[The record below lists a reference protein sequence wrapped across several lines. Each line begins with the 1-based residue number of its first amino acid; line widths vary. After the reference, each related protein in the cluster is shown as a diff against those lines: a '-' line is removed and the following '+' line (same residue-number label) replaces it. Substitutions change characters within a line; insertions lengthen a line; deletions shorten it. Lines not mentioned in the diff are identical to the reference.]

1 MPTGLTLWVEFKCL
15 PVARVFE
22 GEPWGFSA
30 QPGSLSVLCPNRACK
45 VTSCLSGLWPFL
57 PTMVSLNYKPK

>member
-45 VTSCLSGLWPFL
+45 VTAASQACGHAFPLWSP
-57 PTMVSLNYKPK
+57 